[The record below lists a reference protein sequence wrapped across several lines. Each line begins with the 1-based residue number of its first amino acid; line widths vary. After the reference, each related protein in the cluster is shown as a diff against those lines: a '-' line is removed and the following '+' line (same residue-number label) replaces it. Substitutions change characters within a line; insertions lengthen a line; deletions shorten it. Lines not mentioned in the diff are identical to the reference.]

1 MSQAPAP
8 AHGPTHVDVLIVG
21 AGISGVG
28 AAYHLQQQCA
38 DRSYLILESQ
48 PAFGGTWHTHKYP
61 GLRSDSDLFT
71 FGYRFKP
78 WTGAPIASAAQILR
92 YVGEVI
98 EDNGIAKHIR
108 YQHKVISA
116 AWHSDRQR
124 WTLQVR
130 QGDTG
135 QTQEFSCNFLW
146 MCQGYYRHGEGYTP
160 EWPGMAD
167 FKGRIVHPQTWPENL
182 LYAGKRVVV
191 IGSGA
196 TAATLVPA
204 IANQCAHVTMLQR
217 SPTYFRTA
225 ANANE
230 LADLL
235 RPLGIPQEWIHEIV
249 RRKILADQAA
259 FVRRAKN
266 EPDVVKRELVD
277 NVRSFIG
284 TKVDVDKHFVPRY
297 RPWQQRLAFI
307 PDADLFGAI
316 AADKASVVTDE
327 IECFTAKGIKLKSGA
342 ELEADIIITA
352 TGFHLSALGDI
363 PFAVD
368 GKALD
373 FHQTV
378 TYRGTMF
385 TGLPNMAWT
394 IGYLRASWTLRVDL
408 LGDFTCRLLNHMRE
422 TGAGV
427 VVPQL
432 RKADADMPLT
442 PWIDKDVFNSG
453 YLMRSLHLMPHQ
465 GAVQPWRLEPD
476 YWLERDLLP
485 AAAFD
490 DGALQFVPRSAG
502 ATATTTTGSSK

>member
-1 MSQAPAP
+1 MPQASAPAQ
-8 AHGPTHVDVLIVG
+8 GSNHVDVLIIG

-38 DRSYLILESQ
+38 DRSYLVLESQ
-48 PAFGGTWHTHKYP
+48 PAFGGTWYTHSYP

-78 WTGAPIASAAQILR
+78 WTGAPIATAAQILR

-98 EDNGIAKHIR
+98 EENGLAEHIR
-108 YQHKVISA
+108 YQHKVVSA
-116 AWHSDRQR
+116 AWHSDQQR
-124 WTLQVR
+124 WILQVL

-135 QTQEFSCNFLW
+135 EIRAFSCNFLW
-146 MCQGYYRHGEGYTP
+146 MCQGYYRHGEGFTP
-160 EWPGMAD
+160 QWPGMAD
-167 FKGRIVHPQTWPENL
+167 FQGRIVHPQTWPEDL
-182 LYAGKRVVV
+182 HYAGQRVVV

-225 ANANE
+225 ANANDM
-230 LADLL
+230 ADLL

-249 RRKILADQAA
+249 RRKILADQSA
-259 FVRRAKN
+259 FTRRAKN
-266 EPDVVKRELVD
+266 EPEVVRQELVN

-284 TKVDVDKHFVPRY
+284 NKVDVDKHFAPRY

-327 IECFTAKGIKLKSGA
+327 IECFTAKGLKLKSGA
-342 ELEADIIITA
+342 ELEADIIVTA

-363 PFAVD
+363 PFTLD
-368 GKALD
+368 GQPLD
-373 FHQTV
+373 FHQCV

-385 TGLPNMAWT
+385 SGLPNMAWMF
-394 IGYLRASWTLRVDL
+394 GYLRASWTLRVDL
-408 LGDFTCRLLNHMRE
+408 LGDFTCRLLNHMRDL
-422 TGAGV
+422 GAGV

-432 RKADADMPLT
+432 RAVDADMPLK
-442 PWIDKDVFNSG
+442 PWIDKDNFNAG
-453 YLMRSLHLMPHQ
+453 YMMRSLHLMPQQ
-465 GAVQPWRLEPD
+465 GTAQPWQLETD
-476 YWLERDLLP
+476 YWVERDLLP
-485 AAAFD
+485 VADLD
-490 DGALQFVPRSAG
+490 DGALRFVAKGSA
-502 ATATTTTGSSK
+502 T